1 MSESMRYTEGT
12 GLCKVQRDSSK
23 ALSFHL
29 DIIPHGYAVLIM
41 LNEMLL

>member
-1 MSESMRYTEGT
+1 MRYIEGK
-12 GLCKVQRDSSK
+12 GLHKMQRDSIK
-23 ALSFHL
+23 ALGFHL